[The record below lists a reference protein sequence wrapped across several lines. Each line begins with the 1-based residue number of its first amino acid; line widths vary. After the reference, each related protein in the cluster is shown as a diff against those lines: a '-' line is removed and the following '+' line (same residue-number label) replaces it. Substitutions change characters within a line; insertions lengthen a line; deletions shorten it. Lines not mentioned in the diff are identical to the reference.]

1 MHKLVLASTSP
12 RRSALLRDM
21 GIVFETIPS
30 AFIEPDHADGRTPR
44 THVTSNARGKAMD
57 VAARLKAGIVIGADT
72 VVVLRGR
79 VLGKPSS
86 MNEARRYLDALNG
99 QTHYVLSGICIADA
113 AHGRVLAAAEKTRV
127 TFRQLGSHEIE
138 RYLELINPLD
148 KAGAYAIQ
156 GHGAIIVE
164 RIAGCYYN
172 VMGLPLARL
181 ETMLMQWGCSLFDC
195 MGPVSRG
202 STGPT
207 RTTGVHKRRH
217 P

>member
-1 MHKLVLASTSP
+1 MQKIFLASASP

-21 GIVFETIPS
+21 GVAFEAAPGS
-30 AFIEPDHADGRTPR
+30 FVEPPHAAGQTPR
-44 THVTSNARGKAMD
+44 SYVKANARDKALQ
-57 VAARLKAGIVIGADT
+57 VASGITEGIVIGADT

-86 MNEARRYLDALNG
+86 MDEARRYLRMLNG
-99 QTHYVLSGICIADA
+99 QTHEVLTGLCITDA
-113 AHGRVLAAAEKTRV
+113 AQGSVLVEAEKTRV
-127 TFRQLGSHEIE
+127 TFRHLSAHEMD

-156 GHGAIIVE
+156 AHGAIIVE

-172 VMGLPLARL
+172 VMGFPLARL

-195 MGPVSRG
+195 MGQRD
-202 STGPT
+202 
-207 RTTGVHKRRH
+207 RQ
-217 P
+217 